1 MSAASARWIPWRLPG
16 FEARD
21 TGIGAATEG
30 LAGVRVVRPA
40 SAGAAA
46 TGATK
51 GHAGE
56 FLMLFVLEGAL
67 VLRSEAFGDYRLDAG
82 DSCVLPSGLPY
93 ALTGEG
99 GLEMLEV
106 TLPAELPPAGS

>member
-1 MSAASARWIPWRLPG
+1 V
-16 FEARD
+16 RD

-40 SAGAAA
+40 SAGIAA

-56 FLMLFVLEGAL
+56 FLMLFVLVGAL
-67 VLRSEAFGDYRLDAG
+67 GLKSETFGDHRLDSG
-82 DSCVLPSGLPY
+82 DSCVLPGGLPY
-93 ALTGEG
+93 ALTGES

-106 TLPAELPPAGS
+106 TLPAELPSVGS